1 MSRIEKLLVKFMG
14 NPKDLTWEELMKI
27 LAHYGFHEITK
38 KGKTGGSRVR
48 FVNDRNN
55 MITLPGPHP
64 GNIVKQY
71 VTKQIKEKLKLWQII

>member
-1 MSRIEKLLVKFMG
+1 MG

-55 MITLPGPHP
+55 MINLPGPHP